1 MPKYFDFEVSLLGVE
16 PRMWRRFLLKDT
28 ATFEDLHRAIQDAGG
43 WEDYHLYEFRDS
55 KGKKTIARA
64 PYEDS
69 FDEEHAPAVGKVRLT
84 SHFTRK
90 GAKCLYVYDFGD
102 DWHHV
107 VELKQ
112 VAEMAERFTRR
123 LVDGARALP
132 PEDCGGE
139 WGYARCLAA
148 LGLVDAGDFDTG
160 DLEETREW
168 LGDWN
173 PEEFDLA
180 AVRKRF
186 DRLVRRS
193 LKGEGG

>member
-1 MPKYFDFEVSLLGVE
+1 MPKYLEFEVSLLGVK
-16 PRMWRRFLLKDT
+16 PKIWRRFLLKDT
-28 ATFEDLHRAIQDAGG
+28 ATFADLHRAIQDACG
-43 WEDYHLYEFRDS
+43 WEDYHLYEFRES
-55 KGKKTIARA
+55 KGRNVIARV
-64 PYEDS
+64 PYEDPL
-69 FDEEHAPAVGKVRLT
+69 EEERAPDAGKVRLA

-102 DWHHV
+102 GWHHG
-107 VELKQ
+107 VELKE
-112 VAEMAERFTRR
+112 VAEMPERFTRR
-123 LVDGARALP
+123 LVDGARAFP
-132 PEDCGGE
+132 PEDCGGV

-148 LGLVDAGDFDTG
+148 LGLIDAGDFDAD

-168 LGDWN
+168 LGDWD

-180 AVRKRF
+180 TVRKRF